1 MESSL
6 HYLTGA
12 GFIALTLISYAFLYR
27 ELRKGIALTSWP
39 DERKQSIRWRFLV
52 GITVWALLILGV
64 SLTGFFEDF
73 TAFPPRIMIV
83 LGVPLVTIVLVVFS
97 KPVKELL
104 PLIPPRSIIRLQVFR
119 VFVELLLWAAF
130 VQNAL
135 PIQMTFEGRNFDILA
150 GLFAPVVAYFLANN
164 RTALYIYN
172 IVSLGL
178 LLNIVTVAI
187 LSLPTP
193 FRVFMNEPANVL
205 VAKFPFV
212 LLPGMLVPLAYG
224 LHFLS
229 FRQLGLV
236 RKSS

>member
-1 MESSL
+1 MESTYY
-6 HYLTGA
+6 YLTGA
-12 GFIALTLISYAFLYR
+12 GFIALTLVCYALLYR
-27 ELRKGIALTSWP
+27 ELRTGIALTAWT
-39 DERKQSIRWRFLV
+39 DDQKRRVQWRFLA
-52 GITVWALLILGV
+52 GITIWAVFILGM

-73 TAFPPRIMIV
+73 TSFPPRIMIV
-83 LGVPLVTIVLVVFS
+83 LGVPLVTIVWVVFS

-104 PLIPPRSIIRLQVFR
+104 PHIPPRSIIRLQVFR

-229 FRQLGLV
+229 LRQLAL
-236 RKSS
+236 RRS